1 MYQQSLGV
9 AAHVL
14 RAQDV
19 VGMGQHACWYNRM
32 QLSTEALKLHAHA
45 VTKSSAHVVYE
56 EP

>member
-19 VGMGQHACWYNRM
+19 IGMGQQACWYNRM
-32 QLSTEALKLHAHA
+32 QLSTEVFTLHAHA
-45 VTKSSAHVVYE
+45 VPKSSAHVVYE